1 MSLDHEEIQREYIDR
16 ILELRQQRDESLTP
30 EDLQEVARDLGL
42 TEADLAA
49 AEQAARDHLARGER
63 YLEHGRHDD
72 AVSELTDAA
81 ALAPGWPDAALRLA
95 EAHAARHAARPNGAD
110 QAAAQRWARR
120 CLDLDPECEA
130 AYELLNRVDQPVKGA
145 VAPVVRQR
153 SNAALVAWLILAV
166 TLFFGLL
173 AGLIVAPTSRGV
185 VAPEPPPIVAP
196 VPDVAPLPEAAVPV
210 ELVAGEAAEI
220 AFETRASEL
229 NVYPT
234 SCFYRLTGLVTNT
247 GSTELHALKVRL
259 DLLDADGATVGADV
273 VEVVGTADSALRPG
287 DTALFEKL
295 HQTQPTVARA
305 VLRPETA
312 EQRPA
317 APSYAAAT
325 PLAVEWMAQPAGIE
339 VSFAERAKSLS
350 TNRFRDG
357 QHFRATLEVTNRGAT
372 ALGTL
377 KVQVRYLDAGGAV
390 AETSERLIAHLGGVP
405 LWPGETRLVELI
417 NQVPAGVVGYQLQV
431 LEAAN

>member
-1 MSLDHEEIQREYIDR
+1 MSLDHDEIQREYIDR

-63 YLEHGRHDD
+63 YLEHGRCDD
-72 AVSELTDAA
+72 AVAELTDAA
-81 ALAPGWPDAALRLA
+81 ALAPGWLEAALRLA

-120 CLDLDPECEA
+120 CLELDPECEA

-153 SNAALVAWLILAV
+153 PNAALVMALIIAFTIL
-166 TLFFGLL
+166 FGLL
-173 AGLIVAPTSRGV
+173 AALIVTPSSDV
-185 VAPEPPPIVAP
+185 VVPQPPPIVAP
-196 VPDVAPLPEAAVPV
+196 VPEVAPLPEAAVPV
-210 ELVAGEAAEI
+210 ELVAGEAADI
-220 AFETRASEL
+220 AFETRTSEL
-229 NVYPT
+229 SVYPT

-247 GSTELHALKVRL
+247 GTTELHALKVRL
-259 DLLDADGATVGADV
+259 ELRDAAGATVGADV
-273 VEVVGTADSALRPG
+273 VEVIGTADSALRPG

-295 HQTQPTVARA
+295 HQTEPSVARA

-317 APSYAAAT
+317 AASYPAAT
-325 PLAVEWMAQPAGIE
+325 PLPVDWLAQPAGVE
-339 VSFAERAKSLS
+339 VTFAERAKSLS

-390 AETSERLIAHLGGVP
+390 SETSERLIAHLGGVP